1 MFGKKGGEEASDL
14 ATGIEGS
21 EYRLRESR
29 DKNPRSG
36 GSEKW
41 LAVALVLRSFDLA
54 KFNGMSQALSGVYL
68 HLVFSTKDRRRYFQ
82 DLHMRERM
90 FEYLGGI
97 SKGLGCEPVRIGG
110 VDDHVHL
117 LCRFGRTLS
126 QAEWVKEL
134 KRGSALWLKAQ
145 GASFRDFSW
154 QGGYATFSV
163 SASNLE
169 RVAEYVAKQEEH
181 HRKLSFQDE
190 LRTMLRKHGVGW
202 DERYLW
208 D

>member
-1 MFGKKGGEEASDL
+1 
-14 ATGIEGS
+14 
-21 EYRLRESR
+21 
-29 DKNPRSG
+29 
-36 GSEKW
+36 
-41 LAVALVLRSFDLA
+41 
-54 KFNGMSQALSGVYL
+54 MSQALSGVYL

-82 DLHMRERM
+82 DLQVRERM
-90 FEYLGGI
+90 YEYLGGI
-97 SKGLGCEPVRIGG
+97 SKELNCEPVRIGG

-117 LCRFGRTLS
+117 LCRFGRTVS

-134 KRGSALWLKAQ
+134 KRGSTMWLKAQ
-145 GASFRDFSW
+145 EPRFRDFSW

-169 RVAEYVAKQEEH
+169 KVAEYVAKQEEH
-181 HRKLSFQDE
+181 HRQRSFQDE
-190 LRTMLRKHGVGW
+190 LRTMLRKHKVEW